1 MSSGIKKSASLIAQT
16 INSAATRVA
25 ERGKVA
31 TNGMR
36 RLGTKKNPLRVC
48 VLTSSYAGTDSP
60 TAQFD
65 NFDCGPH
72 NWMTSDKYTFAGKEI
87 TKADG
92 FRELR
97 ELVNSEKY
105 DVFFNLCDGGRDE
118 KRAGVE
124 VVAALEE
131 RNAAFT
137 GADWR
142 SFEPNKIDMKVLVG
156 NAGVRTPNFVLLTST
171 KALEK
176 KCRHLKFPVIVKHVS
191 GCASI
196 GIHKDNR
203 CDDVDQLRTKLETF
217 IKEYD
222 HALVEEF
229 IRGKEGTV
237 LVCRDPESPH
247 STKVFRPMFFD
258 WLKSADEFVHFESK
272 WCGDWKGFTISWM
285 EDDHPAYAETVEM
298 ARNSF
303 VHVLNGVGYGRA
315 DFRIDEKGHVYF
327 LEINPNCGMWYP
339 KIAGEGDFA
348 DQMVVKDATW
358 NHETFV
364 ETACRYALEQ
374 QKLREPW
381 YVVSHDSQGHFTA
394 RASETVEAGRA
405 LFGDAVHPI
414 PVVAK
419 ALYKVGDADVGSN
432 IGCVVRRADAIQT
445 VVALRHSCEPNM
457 TFIHGNT
464 MTCAARRQINAG
476 EELSIDYS
484 TIRDVAMPTF
494 PCRCGTSTCRNLIVA
509 HPPMPRSV
517 DLKLLRKLLRER
529 KAAAAEARRARRQA
543 ALDKQAADAAQAAP
557 AATHA
562 APSAAQVPAPETKQN
577 TPTSTPKPAA
587 PATPPSPPAATKQ
600 APSVPVPPVAPAAPA
615 KSATPAA
622 TESQESKGRK
632 HNSKADA
639 QSTDSQTKAK

>member
-1 MSSGIKKSASLIAQT
+1 
-16 INSAATRVA
+16 
-25 ERGKVA
+25 
-31 TNGMR
+31 
-36 RLGTKKNPLRVC
+36 
-48 VLTSSYAGTDSP
+48 
-60 TAQFD
+60 
-65 NFDCGPH
+65 
-72 NWMTSDKYTFAGKEI
+72 MTTEKYTFAGKEV
-87 TKADG
+87 TKADS
-92 FRELR
+92 FREIR
-97 ELVNSEKY
+97 ELVNSDKY

-124 VVAALEE
+124 VVSALEE

-203 CDDVDQLRTKLETF
+203 CDDVDQLRTKLDTF

-247 STKVFRPMFFD
+247 ATKVFRPMFFD
-258 WLKSADEFVHFESK
+258 WLRTADEFVHFESK

-285 EDDHPAYAETVEM
+285 EDDHPAYQETVEM

-315 DFRIDEKGHVYF
+315 DFRIDDKGHVYF

-339 KIAGEGDFA
+339 QIAGEGDFA
-348 DQMVVKDATW
+348 DQMVVKDEKWT
-358 NHETFV
+358 HETFV

-394 RASETVEAGRA
+394 RASATVEAGRA
-405 LFGDAVHPI
+405 LFGDAVHQI

-419 ALYKVGDADVGSN
+419 ALYKVGAEDIGSN
-432 IGCVVRRADAIQT
+432 IGCVVRRADGIQT

-457 TFIHGNT
+457 TFIHGST

-484 TIRDVAMPTF
+484 TIRDVSMPTF
-494 PCRCGTSTCRNLIVA
+494 ACRCGTVGCRNIIVP

-517 DLKLLRKLLRER
+517 DHKYLRKLLRER
-529 KAAAAEARRARRQA
+529 KAAALEARRARRQA
-543 ALDKQAADAAQAAP
+543 ALEKQTADATLAAGGAVPPPSATPQAAP
-557 AATHA
+557 DVTVKQAPVHA
-562 APSAAQVPAPETKQN
+562 
-577 TPTSTPKPAA
+577 AA
-587 PATPPSPPAATKQ
+587 PANNKAAATLVAT
-600 APSVPVPPVAPAAPA
+600 APATVPSAKPVATASSALEPQEASKSRKGGKSDTAP
-615 KSATPAA
+615 
-622 TESQESKGRK
+622 ES
-632 HNSKADA
+632 
-639 QSTDSQTKAK
+639 TTKAK

>member
-1 MSSGIKKSASLIAQT
+1 MSSGAKSKGASLIAQT
-16 INSAATRVA
+16 INSAANRVA
-25 ERGKVA
+25 ERTKGP
-31 TNGMR
+31 NGVR

-48 VLTSSYAGTDSP
+48 VLSSSYAGSDSP

-72 NWMTSDKYTFAGKEI
+72 NWLNSERYTFSGKEI
-87 TKADG
+87 TKADS
-92 FRELR
+92 FREIR

-105 DVFFNLCDGGRDE
+105 DVFFNLCDGARDE

-124 VVAALEE
+124 VVSALEE

-171 KALEK
+171 KSLEK

-203 CDDVDQLRTKLETF
+203 CDDVDQLRAKLETF

-237 LVCRDPESPH
+237 LVCRDPDSPH
-247 STKVFRPMFFD
+247 AAKVFRPMFFD
-258 WLKSADEFVHFESK
+258 WLKTADEFVHFESK

-285 EDDHPAYAETVEM
+285 EDDNPAYAETIEM

-339 KIAGEGDFA
+339 KIHGEGDFA

-358 NHETFV
+358 DHETFV
-364 ETACRYALEQ
+364 EAACRYAMEQ

-394 RASETVEAGRA
+394 RASKTVEAGRA

-414 PVVAK
+414 PIVAK
-419 ALYKVGDADVGSN
+419 SLYKVGLADVGSN
-432 IGCVVRRADAIQT
+432 VGCVVRRADGIQQ

-464 MTCAARRQINAG
+464 LTCAARRQINAG

-484 TIRDVAMPTF
+484 TIRDVGMPTF
-494 PCRCGTSTCRNLIVA
+494 ACRCGTVSCRNLIVP

-517 DLKLLRKLLRER
+517 DHKYLRKLLKER
-529 KAAAAEARRARRQA
+529 KAAALEARRARRQA
-543 ALDKQAADAAQAAP
+543 AIAKQQQAAP
-557 AATHA
+557 AGAGGLTAPA
-562 APSAAQVPAPETKQN
+562 AAPPVSDQPHDTIASTSKPSAAAAGTAASTSASK
-577 TPTSTPKPAA
+577 STPSVAA
-587 PATPPSPPAATKQ
+587 PAVEHSDPPKKEKHSTKQ
-600 APSVPVPPVAPAAPA
+600 AGHSAA
-615 KSATPAA
+615 
-622 TESQESKGRK
+622 ESQ
-632 HNSKADA
+632 A
-639 QSTDSQTKAK
+639 TKSPSPNK